1 MQLKTQIKAGA
12 NGKGTKNTSSST
24 SAKPELL

>member
-1 MQLKTQIKAGA
+1 MKVHTQVKAGA
-12 NGKGTKNTSSST
+12 NGKGTKNSTSTT